1 MRLPLEWGA
10 PGPILSSGSKPKPTA
25 SPTTHVLITTA
36 IPARGRRFAYD
47 DVPTRPGRIGGRR
60 AGNVRN
66 RFIHLGGQAFDV
78 GLFYERFLVAGYMH
92 PEMLHY
98 LSYSPKRCGRFL
110 LREQVDLKIQMG
122 TAVSLTHHL
131 ILANQ
136 DPDGEKDCLERHDHR
151 EQTERLGV
159 ERLDERHPPA
169 VDQDPAREPCE
180 MRCCEHRGGGR
191 SGERTR

>member
-1 MRLPLEWGA
+1 MGCSWANSFFWVQAETDREPDHACPHHNGHYRSGQTLRL
-10 PGPILSSGSKPKPTA
+10 
-25 SPTTHVLITTA
+25 
-36 IPARGRRFAYD
+36 RRCQ
-47 DVPTRPGRIGGRR
+47 PTRPGRIGGRR